1 MVPDKIENKIRK
13 HGISFKAAANGLYL
27 AISTQPNFSIH
38 LVFAILV
45 PIFAWVLGV
54 SISEV
59 TILIVMIF
67 LVLAAEMINTAIE
80 SVTDLVKKEYSEE
93 AKIAK
98 DVSAGMVL
106 LSAFSAVTV
115 GILIFGKY
123 FLLR

>member
-1 MVPDKIENKIRK
+1 MVSDKIEGRIRK

-45 PIFAWVLGV
+45 PVFAWVLG
-54 SISEV
+54 IAINEI
-59 TILIVMIF
+59 ILLIIMIF

-80 SVTDLVKKEYSEE
+80 SITDLVKKEYSEE

-123 FLLR
+123 FILR